1 MPGAGHPD
9 LGPIHHFAYVIA
21 EIEPV
26 VRRLHE
32 QFGAGPF
39 LQIENVPVED
49 VTSRGE
55 PAEFA
60 HSSAFGICNAVAVE
74 LIQVAR
80 IEPERV
86 AERFRLNDDG
96 TPRLQHLAYAF
107 PPAEV
112 GELRANLEARG
123 LPEYLSARFGEDVEM
138 TYHDASGSFGYDFE
152 IHADS
157 DGLRG
162 SFAMLREVSEGW
174 DGRDLLRPFG

>member
-1 MPGAGHPD
+1 MPGPGVPD
-9 LGPIHHFAYVIA
+9 LGPIHHFAYVVA

-26 VRRLHE
+26 VQRLNE

-39 LQIENVPVED
+39 LQIESVPVED

-60 HSSAFGICNAVAVE
+60 HSSAFGICNDVAVE
-74 LIQVAR
+74 LIQVTK
-80 IEPERV
+80 IEPARV
-86 AERFRLNDDG
+86 AERFRPNDDG
-96 TPRLQHLAYAF
+96 TPRLQHVAYAL
-107 PPAEV
+107 PPATV
-112 GELRANLEARG
+112 AAQRAELETKG

-157 DGLRG
+157 EGLRG
-162 SFAMLREVSEGW
+162 SFAMLREAAADWGGSEV
-174 DGRDLLRPFG
+174 LRPFG